1 MRGDYYMGIN
11 PEKSLYRQLEEMMTK
26 IDKLLLEIERLK
38 LELLEEKDNNK
49 KLNATIIELTN
60 KLNQALEELDKER
73 SKNNKN
79 SGNSSKPSSTD
90 ITRVKKEKS
99 GANLYNYR
107 VKSNKKKGGQF
118 GHLGHTYTKEKLER
132 EIKEKNLKVIKIKH
146 QIHGNKNRL
155 PITKYQIGIE
165 VNPVVYKHIFEFSP
179 SSKETLPAYFQTD
192 VTYDVSIKTM
202 SINLDTLNVVS
213 LDRQTAFFSAI
224 TDEFLNIGK
233 GTLMNFKKEFSSK
246 AQPTLSNIE
255 NNLHNGKTIYTDETS
270 SKSNGKKIYTR
281 NYSNLENVLYKM
293 HQNKGHEPIKID
305 GILTNFLGGIMGDHD
320 TTLYKYGTRRYE
332 CNIHVGRY
340 LQEIM
345 ELAPDVKWVHD
356 MKTLLFKMKD
366 TREIAIAF
374 GCTCFEEEKI
384 AEYNQEYDKILS
396 DALVEDKSI
405 KSKTFKGKAEKLR
418 RRLLKYKFNHIY
430 FIYDFDVPFDNNL
443 SESDIRVFKIK
454 TKVSGGFRSLEGS
467 QYFADALS
475 VVKTAKKRKMNP
487 TEAIE
492 SIFNNQILFAC

>member
-1 MRGDYYMGIN
+1 MGIN
-11 PEKSLYRQLEEMMTK
+11 PEKSLYKQLEEMMSK
-26 IDKLLLEIERLK
+26 IDKLILEISHLK
-38 LELLEEKDNNK
+38 LELSEEKENNK
-49 KLNATIIELTN
+49 KLVEANLELTN
-60 KLNQALEELDKER
+60 KLSQALEELDKER

-90 ITRVKKEKS
+90 IAPVKKEKS

-118 GHLGHTYTKEKLER
+118 GHKGSTYTKEKLES
-132 EIKEKNLKVIKIKH
+132 EVKEKNLKVIKIKH
-146 QIHGNKNRL
+146 QIHGNKKRS
-155 PITKYQIGIE
+155 PIIKYQIGIE
-165 VNPVVYKHIFEFSP
+165 VNPVVYEHIFEFSP
-179 SSKETLPAYFQTD
+179 TSKETLPKEFQTD

-202 SINLDTLNVVS
+202 AINLDTLNVVS
-213 LDRQTAFFSAI
+213 LDRQTDFFSAI

-233 GTLMNFKKEFSSK
+233 GTLMNFKKEFSLKS
-246 AQPTLSNIE
+246 QTTLLNIE

-281 NYSNLENVLYKM
+281 NYSNAENVLYKM
-293 HQNKGHEPIKID
+293 HQNKGHNPIKTD

-320 TTLYKYGTRRYE
+320 TTLYKYGTKRYE
-332 CNIHVGRY
+332 CNIHIGRY
-340 LQEIM
+340 LQEII

-366 TREIAIAF
+366 TREIAISF
-374 GCTCFEEEKI
+374 GCTCFNKEKI
-384 AEYNQEYDKILS
+384 KEYNEEYDKILKE
-396 DALVEDKSI
+396 ALIEDKSI

-418 RRLLKYKFNHIY
+418 KRLLKYKLNHIY
-430 FIYDFDVPFDNNL
+430 FIYDFEVPFDNNL

-454 TKVSGGFRSLEGS
+454 TKVSGGFRSLKGA

-475 VVKTAKKRKMNP
+475 IIKTAKKRKMNP
-487 TEAIE
+487 TKAIE
-492 SIFNNQILFAC
+492 SIFYNQALFV

>member
-1 MRGDYYMGIN
+1 MGIN
-11 PEKSLYRQLEEMMTK
+11 PEKSLYRQLEEMMTE
-26 IDKLLLEIERLK
+26 IDKLLLEIEHLK
-38 LELLEEKDNNK
+38 LELSEEKETNK
-49 KLNATIIELTN
+49 KLNITIIDLTN

-90 ITRVKKEKS
+90 IAPVKKEKS

-107 VKSNKKKGGQF
+107 VKSGKKQGGQF
-118 GHLGHTYTKEKLER
+118 GHIGTTYTKEKLES
-132 EIKEKNLKVIKIKH
+132 EIKEKDLKVIKIKH
-146 QIHGNKNRL
+146 QIHGKKNRE
-155 PITKYQIGIE
+155 PIIKYQIGIE

-179 SSKETLPAYFQTD
+179 KSKEALPKEFQTD

-202 SINLDTLNVVS
+202 AINLDTLNVVS
-213 LDRQTAFFSAI
+213 IDRQTDFFSAI
-224 TDEFLNIGK
+224 TNEFLNIGK
-233 GTLMNFKKEFSSK
+233 GTLMNFKKEFSRK

-293 HQNKGHEPIKID
+293 HQKKGHDPIKED
-305 GILTNFLGGIMGDHD
+305 GILTKFLGGIMGDHD
-320 TTLYKYGTRRYE
+320 TTLYKYGTKRYE

-340 LQEIM
+340 LQEII

-366 TREIAIAF
+366 TREIAMAF
-374 GCTCFEEEKI
+374 GCTYFNDEKI
-384 AEYNQEYDKILS
+384 ADYNQEYDKILS
-396 DALVEDKSI
+396 EALTEDKSI
-405 KSKTFKGKAEKLR
+405 NSKTFKGKAEKLR
-418 RRLLKYKFNHIY
+418 KRLLKYKLNHIY
-430 FIYDFDVPFDNNL
+430 FIYDFEVPFDNNL

-454 TKVSGGFRSLEGS
+454 TKVSGCFRSEEGA

-475 VVKTAKKRKMNP
+475 IVKTAKKRKMNP
-487 TEAIE
+487 TKAIE
-492 SIFNNQILFAC
+492 SIFNNQVLFASQ